1 MFANA
6 PLSARMVVSRQEF
19 ERIAVM
25 GPCANLETGFTIVLS
40 WVRSRVVSR
49 GPDGQGVPAFRSEEQ
64 ASRN

>member
-25 GPCANLETGFTIVLS
+25 GPCANLETGLTIVLS
-40 WVRSRVVSR
+40 WVRTRVVSR
-49 GPDGQGVPAFRSEEQ
+49 GPDGQGLPAFRLVEQ
-64 ASRN
+64 AMRN